1 MNISNV
7 TEDLGCVSVAGPK
20 ARDILATLS
29 PVFEE
34 KFPFFS
40 SKEVRDINR
49 FFYVVVIVDYV
60 VASLLFLQ
68 GFQ

>member
-29 PVFEE
+29 PVFAE

-40 SKEVRDINR
+40 SKEVRDRDR
-49 FFYVVVIVDYV
+49 FVYVVVDNV